1 MGLGGGFL
9 LVRVVHSRVSRQL
22 LLPAPPSCCHLLL
35 PPSLAHQ
42 RLLSSLPSEEK
53 LDPRPPFAY
62 YTVLQLPRGAKQ
74 SQVPQGLV
82 MSEDISCDM

>member
-1 MGLGGGFL
+1 M

-22 LLPAPPSCCHLLL
+22 LLPSPPYCCHLLL
-35 PPSLAHQ
+35 PPSLTHQ
-42 RLLSSLPSEEK
+42 RLLLSSLPSEEK

-74 SQVPQGLV
+74 SQVPRGQGL
-82 MSEDISCDM
+82 SQDMTVDSLTCR

>member
-1 MGLGGGFL
+1 M

-22 LLPAPPSCCHLLL
+22 LLPSPPSCCHLLL
-35 PPSLAHQ
+35 PPFLTHQ
-42 RLLSSLPSEEK
+42 RLLISSLPSEEK

-74 SQVPQGLV
+74 SEVPPLGQGL
-82 MSEDISCDM
+82 SQDMTVDSLTCR